1 MGSALALLLGSALEF
16 ASVRQLLGGIAS
28 GHDFALFACTHL
40 TATGLITVGCH
51 HFLPAAPRQ
60 NEREIVLAYCGV
72 LALCLPMLGALTVI
86 ALLVTLWQ
94 RRSTSATAW
103 HITDVP
109 ELPARAN
116 NGRGERYGEAA
127 LMGILCHSRN
137 AEKRL
142 RAVLATRQLEPR
154 AALPLLRRA
163 LSDASEDVRLLAF
176 SQLDSKQE
184 SLNQQIKDLLGEMDE
199 SPDIIHDPNMLA
211 TMASRFWELVYLGYN
226 NTQGDLSLLDR
237 AREHLLRAIDHNPS
251 DAELHFQIGRIE
263 LKLGN
268 LDSARDAFE
277 VAQKGGFCTD
287 ELMPYLAE
295 CAFLSGNY
303 GDIRP
308 LLDQIDVRRRSREPF
323 NALVALWA

>member
-1 MGSALALLLGSALEF
+1 MGSTLAFLLGTLLEIASA
-16 ASVRQLLGGIAS
+16 RQLYSGIVS
-28 GHDFALFACTHL
+28 GHDFALFACVHL

-51 HFLPAAPRQ
+51 HFLPSAKKQA
-60 NEREIVLAYCGV
+60 EREIILAYCALIV
-72 LALCLPMLGALTVI
+72 LCLPMLGAVTVT
-86 ALLVTLWQ
+86 ALLITLASRQ
-94 RRSTSATAW
+94 GLAAAAW
-103 HITDVP
+103 HITEIP

-116 NGRGERYGEAA
+116 GQGERYGEAA

-142 RAVLATRQLEPR
+142 RAVLAIRQLEPR

-163 LSDASEDVRLLAF
+163 LTDTSEDVRLLAF

-184 SLNQQIKDLLGEMDE
+184 SLNQQIKDLLNEMDQN
-199 SPDIIHDPNMLA
+199 PDIIHDQNMLA

-237 AREHLLRAIDHNPS
+237 AREHLLRAIDHNP
-251 DAELHFQIGRIE
+251 DNAELSFQIGRIE

-268 LDSARDAFE
+268 LDRARDAFTT
-277 VAQKGGFCTD
+277 AQRGGFCKD

-303 GDIRP
+303 SDIRP
-308 LLDQIDVRRRSREPF
+308 LLDQIDERRRSREPF
-323 NALVALWA
+323 NALVAMWA